1 MPALDDQTLSFFEQQ
16 NKGTSDKALKGTT
29 TAIRSMVKQ
38 CGGLHTPTAA
48 GALGRWPKIAGE
60 AALDLSGVELSQA
73 LGAVSTTH
81 TKRARQLPAS
91 VSGLALEKGRRP
103 VYPNQSGAP
112 CDDRA
117 DFHSAQRH

>member
-1 MPALDDQTLSFFEQQ
+1 MTKLSKARPRRSGAWSNSAAALTPY
-16 NKGTSDKALKGTT
+16 
-29 TAIRSMVKQ
+29 
-38 CGGLHTPTAA
+38 TPTAV